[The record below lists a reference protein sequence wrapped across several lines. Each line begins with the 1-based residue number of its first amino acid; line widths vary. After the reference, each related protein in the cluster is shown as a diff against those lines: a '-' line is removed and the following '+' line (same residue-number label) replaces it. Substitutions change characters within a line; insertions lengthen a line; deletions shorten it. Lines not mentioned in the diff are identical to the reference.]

1 MSRETLDHLNT
12 QTLIGFTS
20 SRGRAWHYRA
30 DMQGTEPNHYEG
42 AVPVADVERRLF
54 GWAATAR
61 RVAVEIPADIDTM
74 THLDA
79 DGQPM
84 RWDVQD
90 DRQAMTRSDNG
101 HVMGLFSTGYEPHQ
115 YREWLLGT
123 VSTILGDTLA
133 IGSAGLL
140 RGGAVAWVSVEV
152 PDTITTPEGV
162 AFRPNLLA
170 CTSFDGSLATTYK
183 RVCTNVVCD
192 NTMAVGLAEQGQTYR
207 VKHSKYSGLKL
218 AEARDAL
225 KIVHATADEFA
236 AQVAQL
242 CATTVTNRQWA
253 AFLEEVAPLAKDDGT
268 KLSARVAGDGRE
280 EARRPVP
287 PVELRRP
294 GVPLARHRLGCP
306 SGGQHLAPP
315 LPDRTWRDPRR
326 PEHDPRRHRRDHP
339 HRRRHHHHPRTRPD
353 HLLTAR
359 PGGHHHR
366 WWPRAPA
373 RPPTPARPGGTQ
385 NDHQC
390 RLRHPPLVRRPHRPE
405 PGPVPCGRGH
415 HLRLS
420 LGPGRPRRGQHDPW
434 GRGVPRERHP
444 PRDHREGR
452 PGSNRGGREGEPWTT
467 RPRQH
472 PGT

>member
-268 KLSARVAGDGRE
+268 KLSARSLGMAEKKRGDLSRLWNFDDRVSPWRGT
-280 EARRPVP
+280 AW
-287 PVELRRP
+287 
-294 GVPLARHRLGCP
+294 GVLQA
-306 SGGQHLAPP
+306 
-315 LPDRTWRDPRR
+315 DNTWR
-326 PEHDPRRHRRDHP
+326 
-339 HRRRHHHHPRTRPD
+339 HHFQTVRGETRAD
-353 HLLTAR
+353 RNMT
-359 PGGHHHR
+359 
-366 WWPRAPA
+366 RAV
-373 RPPTPARPGGTQ
+373 T
-385 NDHQC
+385 
-390 RLRHPPLVRRPHRPE
+390 
-405 PGPVPCGRGH
+405 
-415 HLRLS
+415 
-420 LGPGRPRRGQHDPW
+420 
-434 GRGVPRERHP
+434 
-444 PRDHREGR
+444 
-452 PGSNRGGREGEPWTT
+452 GETT
-467 RPRQH
+467 RTDADTITTLERVLI
-472 PGT
+472 TC